1 MPMYGSEAPWRFP
14 PDERQQSNCSTM
26 KSSHLSVLART
37 FARPIARPPCPFFMG
52 SFLALSYLLRTIS
65 RKYISRKGR
74 FFFLVFVFFGVAAF
88 RVIDCYSSLWYKAS
102 RVSEVY
108 PSPFGFTRKKRQRQ
122 LFSIKRYKYTQSVDE
137 FTNL

>member
-52 SFLALSYLLRTIS
+52 SFLALSYLLQTIS

-74 FFFLVFVFFGVAAF
+74 FFFLVFVFFWRCCFSRDRLLLVF
-88 RVIDCYSSLWYKAS
+88 VVCTK
-102 RVSEVY
+102 RVSEVH

-122 LFSIKRYKYTQSVDE
+122 HFQ
-137 FTNL
+137 